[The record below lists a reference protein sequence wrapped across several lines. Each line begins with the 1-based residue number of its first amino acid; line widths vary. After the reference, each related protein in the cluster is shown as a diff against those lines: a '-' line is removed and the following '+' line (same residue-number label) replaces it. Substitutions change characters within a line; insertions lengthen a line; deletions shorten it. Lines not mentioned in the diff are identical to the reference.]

1 MREDDALDARIERVA
16 GEEQG
21 DLQRAHGEHI
31 LGMVGEANEKRRP
44 DPLIGLLE
52 KAHQAR
58 LDAERGGTSGGD
70 EAA

>member
-1 MREDDALDARIERVA
+1 MSGDQERTAEREQDDTD
-16 GEEQG
+16 QK
-21 DLQRAHGEHI
+21 HGEHI
-31 LGMVGEANEKRRP
+31 LGMVGEANEKRRS

-58 LDAERGGTSGGD
+58 LDAERGGTPGGD